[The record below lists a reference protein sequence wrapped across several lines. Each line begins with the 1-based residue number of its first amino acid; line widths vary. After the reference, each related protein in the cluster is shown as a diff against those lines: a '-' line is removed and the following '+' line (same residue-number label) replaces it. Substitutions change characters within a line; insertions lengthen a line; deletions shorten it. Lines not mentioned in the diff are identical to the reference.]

1 LGARGE
7 PVDSGDDS
15 EVVTPVEDGGNLRMR
30 PFGPLLISLPRD
42 TLDSSDTM
50 GGGEVAGA
58 LISGKNFSFF
68 KRDHLVSE
76 KNVF

>member
-1 LGARGE
+1 M
-7 PVDSGDDS
+7 DSGDDS

-58 LISGKNFSFF
+58 LISGTIAIKNFLFF
-68 KRDHLVSE
+68 KRNHLLSE
-76 KNVF
+76 KNIF